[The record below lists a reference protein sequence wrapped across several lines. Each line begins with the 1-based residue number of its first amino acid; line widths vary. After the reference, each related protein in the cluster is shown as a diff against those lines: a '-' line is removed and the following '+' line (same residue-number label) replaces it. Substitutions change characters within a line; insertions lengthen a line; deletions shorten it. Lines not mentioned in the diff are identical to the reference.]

1 MSPSHAGRVGIGMIT
16 PSSNTVLE
24 PITAAMLAGLPD
36 VSAHFARFRVLEISM
51 DQHALGQFEMA
62 PMLEAAGLL
71 ADAKVAAIAWN
82 GTSSSWLGFERDEA
96 LCRAIETETG
106 VRAAS
111 SVLAL
116 NEVLAATGVRRLGLV
131 TPYLADIQER
141 IIANYAGLGIEI
153 TSERHLEDRG
163 NWSFATYGEAR
174 IAELIREVAEAKPDA
189 ITVLCTNFRGAP
201 VVAELEQQLG
211 LPIYDSVATALWQSL
226 KVAGVD
232 TRRVNGWGSL
242 FAHG

>member
-1 MSPSHAGRVGIGMIT
+1 VGIGMIT

-189 ITVLCTNFRGAP
+189 VTVLCTNFRGAP

>member
-1 MSPSHAGRVGIGMIT
+1 VGIGMIT

>member
-1 MSPSHAGRVGIGMIT
+1 VGIGMIT

-189 ITVLCTNFRGAP
+189 VTVLCTNFRGAP

-242 FAHG
+242 FARD

>member
-24 PITAAMLAGLPD
+24 PMTAAMLAGLPD

-96 LCRAIETETG
+96 LCRAIEAETG

-163 NWSFATYGEAR
+163 NWSFAT
-174 IAELIREVAEAKPDA
+174 
-189 ITVLCTNFRGAP
+189 
-201 VVAELEQQLG
+201 
-211 LPIYDSVATALWQSL
+211 
-226 KVAGVD
+226 
-232 TRRVNGWGSL
+232 
-242 FAHG
+242 